1 MGPMRNGVDGTETA
15 EVLLRAA
22 VAAGYSVSRDQLVRW
37 HRTGLLPRPS
47 TTGLGQGRGTVT
59 LYSVGTSRQL
69 IALCGIHKRY
79 RRLDDAGWLLWWQGY
94 EVPEIVVTRYVQKVA
109 SRYVDLWAKVLTPE
123 GTPTELMDELLD
135 QAHQVRLSKTLGRV
149 RRRVGSEEFER
160 VVEAIVAVAGG
171 GAGRLADS
179 EVALLEH
186 ATALDSGRALI
197 PGSPGGWISGD
208 FRETLFACS
217 KVLSPSNLAAVAVE
231 SDMSALCQAASEVK
245 TFARV
250 ILSFAR
256 LVAPVDRWAYGFG
269 MLGTALEEMLEKP
282 DSQAM
287 AVLFLVAARAAGLG
301 DGIDTITH
309 LGKVADQI
317 TTMSAVLGAIRQE
330 IPGAAEALPER
341 LVAAA
346 AIRPDRQAELAKRV
360 GKLRADDPEAM
371 DAVLARFPEI

>member
-1 MGPMRNGVDGTETA
+1 MRNGVDGTETA

-47 TTGLGQGRGTVT
+47 TAGLGQGRGTVT
-59 LYSVGTSRQL
+59 LYTVGTSRQL
-69 IALCGIHKRY
+69 IALCEIRKRY

-94 EVPEIVVTRYVQKVA
+94 AVPGRVVTRYVQKVA
-109 SRYVDLWAKVLTPE
+109 SRYVDLWAKALTPE

-135 QAHQVRLSKTLGRV
+135 QAHEVRLGKTLGRV

-160 VVEAIVAVAGG
+160 VLEAILAVAGG
-171 GAGRLADS
+171 GADQLTDS

-186 ATALDSGRALI
+186 ATALDRGRVST
-197 PGSPGGWISGD
+197 PGSPQGWISGD
-208 FRETLFACS
+208 FRETIVACS
-217 KVLSPSNLAAVAVE
+217 KVLGPCNLAALAIE
-231 SDMSALCQAASEVK
+231 SDMSALWQAASEVK
-245 TFARV
+245 SFARV
-250 ILSFAR
+250 ILAFAR

-317 TTMSAVLGAIRQE
+317 ATMSAVLGAIRQE

-371 DAVLARFPEI
+371 DAVLARFPEIRT